1 MILYITDKYIMA
13 NDKRENTR
21 CPGSLLMGG
30 YSVSIVTIYM
40 VHYFIILIKKK
51 TTALAINQHK
61 LSNA

>member
-40 VHYFIILIKKK
+40 VHYFIILIKKN
-51 TTALAINQHK
+51 LLHLQ
-61 LSNA
+61 